1 MIKHKKRFHKWCKC
15 NNIAKWYYMPFTDR
29 PTERFFCNEHVPR
42 GCMCNSCHIEEDGLP
57 KDDNIIWLNEEHT
70 LYEYLDEK
78 GRRSPCCE
86 FDYDENGQEYIER
99 DKFIKKN
106 DMLEIWNKLYVYV
119 PKSPSYPSL
128 IKYIEDIEKS
138 DKEEILYN
146 PFMQTI
152 RNLWTPYWR
161 YLMFGKGN
169 NQVHFYNSF
178 REQCNLKSY
187 MKYLDD

>member
-1 MIKHKKRFHKWCKC
+1 
-15 NNIAKWYYMPFTDR
+15 
-29 PTERFFCNEHVPR
+29 
-42 GCMCNSCHIEEDGLP
+42 
-57 KDDNIIWLNEEHT
+57 
-70 LYEYLDEK
+70 
-78 GRRSPCCE
+78 
-86 FDYDENGQEYIER
+86 
-99 DKFIKKN
+99 
-106 DMLEIWNKLYVYV
+106 MLEIWNKLYVYV

-187 MKYLDD
+187 MKCLDD